1 MLVSRFGQNRLNSL
15 GARAHVAKKKDFFGR
30 NPYKIQEPA
39 VPSGT
44 GWLKILK
51 QEHSNDKIK
60 LDSSY
65 YYPLAHVVEHGTLNP
80 KCVGSSP
87 MLGDF
92 FCRACYCTV

>member
-1 MLVSRFGQNRLNSL
+1 MLPERKIVLAETR
-15 GARAHVAKKKDFFGR
+15 
-30 NPYKIQEPA
+30 KIQEPA

-65 YYPLAHVVEHGTLNP
+65 YYLLAHMV
-80 KCVGSSP
+80 
-87 MLGDF
+87 
-92 FCRACYCTV
+92 

>member
-15 GARAHVAKKKDFFGR
+15 GARAHVAKKKDFLAETR
-30 NPYKIQEPA
+30 KIQEPA

-65 YYPLAHVVEHGTLNP
+65 YYPLAHMVEHGTLNP
-80 KCVGSSP
+80 KFVGSSP